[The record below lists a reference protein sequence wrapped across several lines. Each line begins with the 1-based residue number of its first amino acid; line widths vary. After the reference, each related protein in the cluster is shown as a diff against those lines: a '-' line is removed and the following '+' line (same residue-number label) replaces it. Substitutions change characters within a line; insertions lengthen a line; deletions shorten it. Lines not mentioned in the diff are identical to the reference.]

1 MAKLSLNDD
10 GEVDVQAV
18 CAVVLD
24 GLDEDV
30 IEYIAGSAAPDGALE
45 LEREDLE
52 DLVVPMLVDAEFS
65 EDDDAAAAKFTELW
79 AALTGGSGGGEAAEP
94 KSSEPQLLTGKVSLK
109 QQAKEYE
116 AAANYAAGGLNA
128 GQEEVTNKE
137 IDTTKVDDADG
148 EGGDPKA
155 AANAA
160 ARCER
165 LTHEVIAETDALEQ
179 EMAAA
184 REEAAK
190 LRTAGA
196 GGGALGAIDTGVFDL
211 PNPGGG
217 ADLLSNANAVLVPGR
232 RYGLIGRNGKGKSTM
247 LKYLS
252 AGRVGGLPSSLSI
265 HYVSQTCADMGDL
278 EVATPGE
285 VVIQA
290 DTERSVL
297 IAQVKN
303 LEALATTTEAQ
314 HEQLEAAQER
324 LQEIGSDGASGRVAS
339 LLKNLGF
346 SDELMARS
354 VKDLSGGWRV
364 RVALAAAL
372 FAKPD
377 LLLMDE
383 PTNHLSIEAVLWLQ
397 QELTESTTWA
407 NRIIVTVSH
416 DREFLDGVCTD
427 VMHISGV
434 ARRLTQERGNYRCVL
449 HCVCAVLYC
458 FYTVLILCLCLK

>member
-1 MAKLSLNDD
+1 MSLVCEAARRQLGQRPLGLLAKVPRRGSWLRLLRALELLERPLTFSAAHS
-10 GEVDVQAV
+10 EERVPVF
-18 CAVVLD
+18 CR
-24 GLDEDV
+24 
-30 IEYIAGSAAPDGALE
+30 GSAAPEGALE

-52 DLVVPMLVDAEFS
+52 EMVVPMLVDAEFC
-65 EDDDAAAAKFTELW
+65 EHDDAAAAKFTELW
-79 AALTGGSGGGEAAEP
+79 AALTGGSGGEAAEP
-94 KSSEPQLLTGKVSLK
+94 KSSEPQLLTGKGVSLK
-109 QQAKEYE
+109 AKAREYDE
-116 AAANYAAGGLNA
+116 AAAKQAAHFDTA
-128 GQEEVTNKE
+128 AQATTNKE
-137 IDTTKVDDADG
+137 IDTSVADEG
-148 EGGDPKA
+148 EDGTGDPKA

-165 LTHEVIAETDALEQ
+165 LTTEVIAETDLLEK

-190 LRTAGA
+190 LRTAGE
-196 GGGALGAIDTGVFDL
+196 GGGALGAIETGVFDL

-247 LKYLS
+247 LKYL
-252 AGRVGGLPSSLSI
+252 AARRVGGLPSSLSI

-290 DTERSVL
+290 DTERTVL
-297 IAQVKN
+297 IEQVKT
-303 LEALATTTEAQ
+303 LEALATTTEQQ

-324 LQEIGSDGASGRVAS
+324 LQEIGSDGASGRVAT

-383 PTNHLSIEAVLWLQ
+383 PVTTPAVCQLLVNLGLS
-397 QELTESTTWA
+397 
-407 NRIIVTVSH
+407 
-416 DREFLDGVCTD
+416 
-427 VMHISGV
+427 
-434 ARRLTQERGNYRCVL
+434 
-449 HCVCAVLYC
+449 
-458 FYTVLILCLCLK
+458 